1 MITSPAQDS
10 FPKAEINDWVE
21 PRFGHEL
28 LSGSTN
34 SMHRTAIKV
43 SNIGKSY
50 RIGVK
55 LEKYHTLRDSLSR
68 AVAAPYHALRDKFS
82 SRSSP
87 TNRASREIFHALQD
101 VSFEVG
107 QGEIVGIIGRNGAG
121 KSTLLK
127 ILSRITD
134 PDQGSIEY
142 FGRISSLL
150 EVGTGFHM
158 ELSGR
163 ENVYLNGAI
172 LGMRKSEIDR
182 KFDEIVDF
190 AEMERFIDTPV
201 KHYSSGM
208 QLRLAF
214 AVAAHLEPEI
224 LLIDEVLAVGDAR
237 FQKKCLSKMK
247 DVGQHG
253 RTVLFVSHNMP
264 AVTRLCNR
272 CLLLEGG
279 RLVKDGPSHE
289 VVSAYLHA
297 DSGSTG
303 LREWTDPKT
312 APAGDI
318 AWLRAVKVHDHQ
330 GQVCEAIDIRK
341 PVSVEMTFEV
351 LRDGAVLLPFFMFSN
366 EEDILA
372 FAANDL
378 DPQWRGRPRP
388 RGEYRSAVHIPG
400 NFLAEGSLFVSA
412 GVSSEGPVVQFYE
425 ADAVAFHVMD
435 SLDGDSARG
444 DYGGEMQGVVRPMLQ
459 WSTQFV
465 ATSPRL
471 ARLRASR

>member
-1 MITSPAQDS
+1 MSY
-10 FPKAEINDWVE
+10 
-21 PRFGHEL
+21 
-28 LSGSTN
+28 
-34 SMHRTAIKV
+34 TAINVKD
-43 SNIGKSY
+43 IGKTY
-50 RIGVK
+50 RIGAR
-55 LEKYHTLRDSLSR
+55 LEKYRTLRDSLSR
-68 AVAAPYHALRDKFS
+68 AIAAPYRALRDKLS
-82 SRSSP
+82 PGSCRRSRKSQ
-87 TNRASREIFHALQD
+87 EIFQALEN
-101 VSFEVG
+101 VSFQVA

-158 ELSGR
+158 ELTGR

-172 LGMRKSEIDR
+172 LGMRKNEIDR

-190 AEMERFIDTPV
+190 AEMDRFIDTPV

-237 FQKKCLSKMK
+237 FQKKCLSKME

-264 AVTRLCNR
+264 AVTRLCKR
-272 CLLLEGG
+272 CLLLESG
-279 RLVKDGPSHE
+279 RLVKDGPAHE
-289 VVSAYLHA
+289 VVGAYLHA
-297 DSGSTG
+297 DAGTTAA
-303 LREWTDPKT
+303 REWSDAAT

-318 AWLRAVKVHDHQ
+318 ARLRAVRVRDHE

-341 PVSVEMTFEV
+341 PVSIEMTFEV
-351 LRDGAVLLPFFMFSN
+351 NRDGAVLLPFFQFYNDEGTM
-366 EEDILA
+366 A
-372 FAANDL
+372 FEVNDL
-378 DPQWRGRPRP
+378 DPSWRGRPRP
-388 RGEYRSAVHIPG
+388 EGEYKSIVRIPG
-400 NFLAEGSLFVSA
+400 NLLAEGSLFVTA
-412 GVSSEGPVVQFYE
+412 GLTSEGPTLQFYE
-425 ADAVAFHVMD
+425 SDAVAFNMID

-444 DYGGEMQGVVRPMLQ
+444 DYAGQMHGVVRPMLQ
-459 WSTQFV
+459 WSTQFKPRN
-465 ATSPRL
+465 PRL
-471 ARLRASR
+471 ARLRASK

>member
-1 MITSPAQDS
+1 M
-10 FPKAEINDWVE
+10 
-21 PRFGHEL
+21 G
-28 LSGSTN
+28 
-34 SMHRTAIKV
+34 RTAIKV
-43 SNIGKSY
+43 SGVGKSY
-50 RIGVK
+50 RIGAKV
-55 LEKYHTLRDSLSR
+55 EKYRTLRDSLSR
-68 AVAAPYHALRDKFS
+68 AVAAPYRALRAKL
-82 SRSSP
+82 SP
-87 TNRASREIFHALQD
+87 GLCPTRGGSQEIFHALRD
-101 VSFEVG
+101 VSFEVE
-107 QGEIVGIIGRNGAG
+107 QGELVGIIGRNGAG

-134 PDQGSIEY
+134 PDQGSVEY

-158 ELSGR
+158 ELTGR

-237 FQKKCLSKMK
+237 FQKKCLSKME
-247 DVGQHG
+247 DVGQNG

-264 AVTRLCNR
+264 AVTRLCKR

-279 RLVKDGPSHE
+279 QLVKDGPAHQ
-289 VVSAYLHA
+289 VVGAYLHA
-297 DSGSTG
+297 DAGTTAA
-303 LREWTDPKT
+303 REWCDPAQ

-318 AWLRAVKVHDHQ
+318 ARLRAVKVRDHE
-330 GQVCEAIDIRK
+330 GEVCDTVDIRK
-341 PVSVEMTFEV
+341 PLSIEMTFEV
-351 LRDGAVLLPFFMFSN
+351 LQPWAVLMAFFVFCN
-366 EEDILA
+366 EEGIVA

-378 DPQWRGRPRP
+378 DPVWRCRPRP
-388 RGEYRSAVHIPG
+388 QGEFCSSVRIPG
-400 NFLAEGSLFVSA
+400 NLLSEGTLFVGA
-412 GVSSEGPVVQFYE
+412 GLASEGPTVQFYE
-425 ADAVAFHVMD
+425 DDAVAFQVID
-435 SLDGDSARG
+435 SLDGNSARG
-444 DYGGEMQGVVRPMLQ
+444 DYGGTMMGVIRPMLE
-459 WSTQFV
+459 WSTQF
-465 ATSPRL
+465 SESGM
-471 ARLRASR
+471 ARTQ